1 MYARKGGFHMT
12 TTTITN
18 FRKNVFSIVQNTVR
32 FNEPVNI
39 TTKDGNAVMISEED
53 YLGIMETLNLTSIP
67 GMREKLIEGLNTPLS
82 DTIPEEEVEWS
93 VYKIV
98 YTKTAVKDIPKLKTV
113 RLDNK
118 ARALIEVLRENPYQT
133 PPSYEKLVGDL
144 LGLYS
149 RRINHQ
155 HRLVY
160 QVLEEENTVKI
171 VSLWTHYER

>member
-1 MYARKGGFHMT
+1 M
-12 TTTITN
+12 
-18 FRKNVFSIVQNTVR
+18 
-32 FNEPVNI
+32 
-39 TTKDGNAVMISEED
+39 
-53 YLGIMETLNLTSIP
+53 
-67 GMREKLIEGLNTPLS
+67 
-82 DTIPEEEVEWS
+82 
-93 VYKIV
+93 YKII
-98 YTKTAVKDIPKLKTV
+98 YTKTAVKDIPKLKAV
-113 RLDNK
+113 HLDTK